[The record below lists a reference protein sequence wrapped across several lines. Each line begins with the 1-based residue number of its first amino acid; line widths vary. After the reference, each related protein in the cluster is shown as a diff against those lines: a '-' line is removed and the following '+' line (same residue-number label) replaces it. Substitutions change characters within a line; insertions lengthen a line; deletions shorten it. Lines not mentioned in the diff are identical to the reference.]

1 MELHSRHRLASTIGV
16 AAIFALYV
24 IPLGLIVLA
33 SFKSNSDVVNNS
45 AGLIFTPTL
54 SAYQAVF
61 TPAFFLALLN
71 SVIIAGGTTL
81 LVLLVATPL
90 AYVLSRTRAAWG
102 ALVIGILIA
111 LQMTPAATA
120 VIAQFQVLAGLG
132 QLGTTFGVI
141 LAMSATAVPYAILI
155 LRPFFLSIPH
165 EVEEAAQVDGTGPF
179 RIFGLIIFPLV
190 RNGVSLI
197 GVLIFIGAWGEFLY
211 PISFLNNQA
220 QFPLSVLILQQQGFY
235 GTQWN
240 NLMALAILGAI
251 PTIAIFAA
259 VARRLTSGLALGVGK

>member
-1 MELHSRHRLASTIGV
+1 VDNTGRKLASTIGV
-16 AAIFALYV
+16 AAIFALYAV
-24 IPLGLIVLA
+24 PLFLILIA
-33 SFKSNSDVVNNS
+33 SFKTNTDVVNNS
-45 AGLIFTPTL
+45 AGLIFIPTF
-54 SAYQAVF
+54 SAYTAVF

-71 SVIIAGGTTL
+71 SVIIAGGTT
-81 LVLLVATPL
+81 VLTLAVATPL
-90 AYVLSRTRAAWG
+90 AYVLSKTRAVWG
-102 ALVIGILIA
+102 SVVIGVLIA

-120 VIAQFQVLAGLG
+120 VISQFQVLAGFG

-141 LAMSATAVPYAILI
+141 LAMSAGVLPYAILI
-155 LRPFFLSIPH
+155 LRPFFLSVPG
-165 EVEEAAQVDGTGPF
+165 EVEEAAQVDGSGPF
-179 RIFGLIIFPLV
+179 KTFGLIVFPLV

-197 GVLIFIGAWGEFLY
+197 GVLIFIGAWGDFLY
-211 PISFLNNQA
+211 PISFLNNQS